1 MAVRTF
7 AIALRVR
14 SARPQS
20 RSGGTR
26 GRIRAFSGAALS
38 PARTSADLQ
47 AGRAIAIPS
56 VRPSHAGDLEA
67 AAKYKCEDA
76 VPQARQGEAERSA
89 GRNGVGPA
97 VANRVNPGKPADRG
111 GEPLAKAAELRWRL
125 HVAHEATRSTAEI
138 PAVSQ
143 RFVIALSNG
152 PRPFSGLATEAT
164 QPLLCGIT
172 VPREPSTREMS
183 RVLAVVSGEPWQASK
198 VLGRQPMTAKSKN
211 WQTLCKI
218 LFAIAFVNFGIY
230 WLAAVY
236 LGGDALSG
244 GIRNGRY
251 FLMNHGAYRE
261 VSEAVFNYSKW
272 HARSIWITHP
282 MAFAAVAFLLHLRRE
297 KNAADT

>member
-1 MAVRTF
+1 
-7 AIALRVR
+7 
-14 SARPQS
+14 
-20 RSGGTR
+20 
-26 GRIRAFSGAALS
+26 
-38 PARTSADLQ
+38 
-47 AGRAIAIPS
+47 
-56 VRPSHAGDLEA
+56 
-67 AAKYKCEDA
+67 
-76 VPQARQGEAERSA
+76 
-89 GRNGVGPA
+89 
-97 VANRVNPGKPADRG
+97 
-111 GEPLAKAAELRWRL
+111 
-125 HVAHEATRSTAEI
+125 
-138 PAVSQ
+138 
-143 RFVIALSNG
+143 
-152 PRPFSGLATEAT
+152 
-164 QPLLCGIT
+164 
-172 VPREPSTREMS
+172 
-183 RVLAVVSGEPWQASK
+183 
-198 VLGRQPMTAKSKN
+198 MTAKSKN